1 MTARASRMPRL
12 TLEQAARIKLEAD
25 KEELFRAISPA
36 IGPDGRPDQAPFLRF
51 LSIVQTKD
59 EKDEGKV
66 KLFPS
71 DKEYLLDLAAR
82 FVQEPLLLV
91 KKSRQMMVSWLAV
104 AYCAWRCYTRP
115 NQLII
120 WQSKTEGDAAA
131 MVFDKD
137 DPQVAR
143 MSFICSKL
151 PRWAFDTP
159 KGSYASL
166 LWPNG
171 SIVKGA
177 KQNPEMVRQLSPS
190 LVLSDE
196 MGFQE
201 YAGEIYAAARPA
213 ISGGGQFIGI
223 SSANPG
229 FFWEAAE
236 DRYEAA
242 A

>member
-1 MTARASRMPRL
+1 MGL
-12 TLEQAARIKLEAD
+12 TVDQAARIKLAAEKA
-25 KEELFRAISPA
+25 KLLKAIAPRMTA
-36 IGPDGRPDQAPFLRF
+36 EGKPDPAPFIAF
-51 LSIVQTKD
+51 LGIVKTKD

-66 KLFPS
+66 KRFPLH
-71 DKEYLLDLAAR
+71 KQYLVDLSTH

-91 KKSRQMMVSWLAV
+91 KKSRQMLVSWLAV

-115 NQLII
+115 NQLIV
-120 WQSKTEGDAAA
+120 WQSKTESDAAA

-229 FFWEAAE
+229 FFWNACEDKFEVAA
-236 DRYEAA
+236 
-242 A
+242 